1 MEQEKR
7 LEGVLTES
15 STAEASGWSRTMG
28 WTMVAHPTVRTLR
41 LALDDL
47 LTREVDEDD
56 YIYIGFITGTTGTF
70 NIRKVA
76 DGSK

>member
-1 MEQEKR
+1 MSEEKR

-15 STAEASGWSRTMG
+15 SDAEARGWSRTPG

-56 YIYIGFITGTTGTF
+56 YIYIGFLTGTTGTYH
-70 NIRKVA
+70 IRKLA